1 MYATKLGAFLAAN
14 HPGKTAYAHDDGRG
28 TISLQ
33 DWDDKSDGAAPTPE
47 EVAAW
52 TPTPPDP
59 DKAPAPSLEIGD
71 YKTLDAALEAA
82 STVAQVK
89 AVFRQY
95 LRRRAGL

>member
-1 MYATKLGAFLAAN
+1 MDFAKLDAYLAERY
-14 HPGKTAYAHDDGRG
+14 PGQKFPGIHNDGLG
-28 TISLQ
+28 NITIEKWPEGLG
-33 DWDDKSDGAAPTPE
+33 KAPTE
-47 EVAAW
+47 EEIDAW

-59 DKAPAPSLEIGD
+59 DKVPAPSLEVGD
-71 YKTLDAALEAA
+71 YKALDAALEAA